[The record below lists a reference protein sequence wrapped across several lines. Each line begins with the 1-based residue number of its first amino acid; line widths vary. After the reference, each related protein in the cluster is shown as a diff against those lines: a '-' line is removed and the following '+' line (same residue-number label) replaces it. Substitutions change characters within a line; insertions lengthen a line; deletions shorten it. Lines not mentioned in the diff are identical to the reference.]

1 MINRYLPVLLSTL
14 LFTGCGSE
22 KETDKGEPDLRPVK
36 TFTVGANN
44 GGLSREFPGV
54 VDALNKADLA
64 FRVTGK
70 LQSML
75 VNEGDEVKLGQVIAK
90 LDDTDYKIQLDSYQ
104 ASYDQA
110 EADFSRASELIKKG
124 YLSSSDYDALK
135 TKQST
140 AKANL
145 DAAKQS
151 LLYTTLYAPFS
162 GYIAKRHVENFEE
175 VTSGQPI
182 FTLHDLSAYTVK
194 VDVPESLMI
203 TASPDVEKRPKV
215 FASFETLP
223 GKQFPLTFKE
233 VSTQPDP
240 NSKTYQATFI
250 MKPNADYNILP
261 GMSVMTKGKPATAT
275 GLKDIF
281 VPANAVQEDEL
292 GRFVYR
298 VKPSDTDQNTA
309 TIERAEVTTGQL
321 TELGVEIRS
330 GLSKGDK
337 IVVAGVSKMREG
349 LNVKLMGE

>member
-1 MINRYLPVLLSTL
+1 MINRYLPVLLSAL

-44 GGLSREFPGV
+44 GGLRREFPGV

-64 FRVTGK
+64 FRVSGE

-90 LDDTDYKIQLDSYQ
+90 LDDTDYKIQLESYQ

-140 AKANL
+140 AKASL

-162 GYIAKRHVENFEE
+162 GYIAKRHEENFED
-175 VTSGQPI
+175 VASGQPI

-194 VDVPESLMI
+194 VDIPESLMI
-203 TASPDVEKRPKV
+203 TINPDTENRSRA

-223 GKQFPLTFKE
+223 GKQFPLKFKE

-240 NSKTYQATFI
+240 NSKTYQVSFI
-250 MKPNADYNILP
+250 MEPDSNYNILP
-261 GMSVMTKGKPATAT
+261 GMSVMVTGKPPTAA
-275 GLKDIF
+275 GFKDIF
-281 VPANAVQEDEL
+281 VPASAVQEDEL

-298 VKPSDTDQNTA
+298 VKPSDTDQGTA
-309 TIERAEVTTGQL
+309 TIERTEVTTGQL
-321 TELGVEIRS
+321 TELGIKIHS

-337 IVVAGVSKMREG
+337 IVVAGISKMREG